1 MHAEVEIAR
10 VVSRAPLLAKNGGK
24 QKQKLWEDEITTPAR
39 ENPACRAPLKTMA
52 LYLGID
58 AGGTKTDCAVS
69 NGAELLGQATAGSCK
84 LARVGPEK
92 ARENLQAAI
101 QAACAAAGV
110 DPSRIQTVCI
120 GMSGASLPEAV
131 RWAEASIREIM
142 PQAEIDVTSDQIIAH
157 RAAFGTS
164 PGVLVI
170 SGTGSIAFGRN
181 QAGETARAG
190 GWGPNVSD
198 EGSAFWVGREAV
210 TAALHAYDLG
220 STNGMLPLIARAWKV
235 APEEVIRWAN
245 AAEPRFAELAAAVAH
260 AAEEGDPTARDITDR
275 AGQALALL
283 GVAVIHRL
291 WPNSSMV
298 SVALAGGVL
307 QNSARIRQSFTE
319 AIRGQVPE
327 AAVSFAQVRPVLGAL
342 EIAAEH
348 GKR

>member
-1 MHAEVEIAR
+1 
-10 VVSRAPLLAKNGGK
+10 
-24 QKQKLWEDEITTPAR
+24 
-39 ENPACRAPLKTMA
+39 MA

-69 NGAELLGQATAGSCK
+69 NGAELLGQATAGTCK

-101 QAACAAAGV
+101 QGACAAASI

-120 GMSGASLPEAV
+120 GMTAASLPEAV
-131 RWAEASIREIM
+131 RWAEASIREVI
-142 PQAEIDVTSDQIIAH
+142 PQAEIEVTGDQIIAH

-220 STNGMLPLIARAWKV
+220 STNGMLPLIAQTWKV
-235 APEEVIRWAN
+235 APEEVIRRAN
-245 AAEPRFAELAAAVAH
+245 AAEPRFAELAAAVAD
-260 AAEEGDPTARDITDR
+260 AAEKGDLTARYITDR

-283 GVAVIHRL
+283 GAAVIHRL
-291 WPNSSMV
+291 WPNGGTV
-298 SVALAGGVL
+298 PVALAGGVL
-307 QNSARIRQSFTE
+307 QNSARVRQSFKETMR
-319 AIRGQVPE
+319 IRVPE
-327 AAVSFAQVRPVLGAL
+327 AAVSFAQVRSVLGAL